1 MGSVASWLQSGRPRP
16 DRPIATRQGSPDAQ
30 GRWLVIESDLLS
42 GEAILYVQDPEHL
55 NSAREAHPQLVS
67 YLAAEIEELYAHRLA
82 PDLIAAVHRIKKK
95 FGGRVRTG
103 KLSGA

>member
-1 MGSVASWLQSGRPRP
+1 MGSVTSWLQSGRPRP
-16 DRPIATRQGSPDAQ
+16 DRSSPIPQRSPDAQ
-30 GRWLVIESDLLS
+30 GRWLVIESELLS
-42 GEAILYVQDPEHL
+42 GEAILYVRDPEHL
-55 NSAREAHPQLVS
+55 KIAREAHPQLIS

-103 KLSGA
+103 KPSGA